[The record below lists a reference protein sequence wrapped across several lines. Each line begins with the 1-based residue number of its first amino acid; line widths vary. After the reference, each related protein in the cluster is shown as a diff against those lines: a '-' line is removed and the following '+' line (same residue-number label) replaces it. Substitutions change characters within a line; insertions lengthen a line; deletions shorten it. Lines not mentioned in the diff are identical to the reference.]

1 MKPSLFFTKSPKS
14 FIIKNIHLLFTLF
27 FPALLGMMTAQPPF
41 GTMPQV
47 QLPGIAPETNI
58 NPNGYPRVLPDMSVI
73 FSIKAP
79 DAQHIEVHIG
89 IGHHYDMKKEND
101 SVWMV
106 TTAPLVP
113 GFHYYSLIVD
123 GVSFSDPASESFYG
137 GGRMSSAIDIPEQG
151 CDFYKI
157 TNVPHGVIRSD
168 NYYSNVTQ
176 SWRPVNIYT
185 PPGYDKETGKKYP
198 VLYIQHGGGE
208 NHQGWAIQGKTA
220 TILDNL
226 IAEKKAR
233 EMIIVIA
240 NGNVSRGSY
249 NKKGME
255 PFIEEMVNNIIPYI
269 ENNYRVLT
277 DQKHRA
283 IAGLSMGG
291 GQSFYTGLQNTSIF
305 GSVGIF
311 SSGLFGGVALQG
323 ISVFNAEEEI
333 PGLLSESNSFNQQL
347 QLLYIS
353 VGEQDIRFEATKK
366 QIKIFKQHGLNV
378 TFATFPGD
386 HEWQVWRKSLHDFA
400 SRLF

>member
-1 MKPSLFFTKSPKS
+1 MKQNLVFIKSPKS
-14 FIIKNIHLLFTLF
+14 FIIKNVHFLFLLF
-27 FPALLGMMTAQPPF
+27 FPAFLCTTTAQPPF
-41 GTMPQV
+41 GVAPQV

-58 NPNGYPRVLPDMSVI
+58 NPNGYPRVLPDMSAI
-73 FSIKAP
+73 FSIKVP
-79 DAQHIEVHIG
+79 DAQHIEVHVG
-89 IGHHYDMKKEND
+89 IGHHYDMKKAD
-101 SVWMV
+101 DGVWTV
-106 TTAPLVP
+106 TTDPLVP
-113 GFHYYSLIVD
+113 GFHYYSLVVD

-137 GGRMSSAIDIPEQG
+137 GGRMSSAIDIPEKD
-151 CDFYKI
+151 CDFYEIK
-157 TNVPHGVIRSD
+157 NVPHGVIRSG
-168 NYYSNVTQ
+168 NYYSKVTR

-208 NHQGWAIQGKTA
+208 DHRGWAIQGKTA

-226 IAEKKAR
+226 IAEGKAR
-233 EMIIVIA
+233 EMIVVIA
-240 NGNVSRGSY
+240 NGNLGRGGY

-255 PFIEEMVNNIIPYI
+255 PFIEEMIDNIIPYI
-269 ENNYRVLT
+269 ESNYRTLT

-291 GQSFYTGLQNTSIF
+291 GQSFYAGLQNTAVF

-311 SSGLFGGVALQG
+311 SSGLFGGIALQG
-323 ISVFNAEEEI
+323 APAFNAEDEI
-333 PGLLSESNSFNQQL
+333 PGLLSGAKSFNQQL

-353 VGEQDIRFEATKK
+353 VGEQDVRLEATQK
-366 QIKIFKQHGLNV
+366 QIEIFKKYGLNV